1 MIIKS
6 KHNVIG
12 VESSVDDISQ
22 HLRSKMAAII
32 KMAAVLAI
40 ESCCSP

>member
-1 MIIKS
+1 MIFRS

-12 VESSVDDISQ
+12 VESSIDDISE
-22 HLRSKMAAII
+22 HLRSKMADII